1 MCSTNGQFFPTNGQ
15 RVCGEQAFLAAVK
28 PCGGKVLPKPFPHFF
43 LNRESRNS
51 IHSRNTTTRKANIIP
66 T

>member
-15 RVCGEQAFLAAVK
+15 RVFGEQAFLAAVK
-28 PCGGKVLPKPFPHFF
+28 RCGGKVLPKTFFHFF
-43 LNRESRNS
+43 LNLESRNS
-51 IHSRNTTTRKANIIP
+51 IHSWKTTTRKANIIP

>member
-1 MCSTNGQFFPTNGQ
+1 MANACLESK
-15 RVCGEQAFLAAVK
+15 RYLAAVK
-28 PCGGKVLPKPFPHFF
+28 RCGEKSCRRAFFHFF

-51 IHSRNTTTRKANIIP
+51 IHSLKTTTRKANIIP